1 MSLLRGDVTVTDVK
15 STFITAIPK
24 LARQGHRILAH
35 GVSRGNSRV
44 RIEAPSGATS
54 CRTVSLIFWSTQS
67 FPRRTV
73 APRSGTI
80 SKPSYSRTSVELFV
94 KSAARRCSSTASPHV
109 HLLIRIPADMS
120 VAECLRKVKAN
131 SSKSLRGKWPGQS
144 DFAWQTG
151 YAAFSVS
158 LSNRDHVYRYIRNQ
172 QLHHAK
178 VSFAD
183 EIAAF
188 IRKYGGNPTQLLD

>member
-1 MSLLRGDVTVTDVK
+1 MPRSFTDLLVHAIFSTKDRRASLGDDIQAELFAYLGGIIRKIGGKALLVN
-15 STFITAIPK
+15 
-24 LARQGHRILAH
+24 
-35 GVSRGNSRV
+35 GVSD
-44 RIEAPSGATS
+44 
-54 CRTVSLIFWSTQS
+54 
-67 FPRRTV
+67 
-73 APRSGTI
+73 
-80 SKPSYSRTSVELFV
+80 
-94 KSAARRCSSTASPHV
+94 HV

-131 SSKSLRGKWPGQS
+131 SSKWLRGKWPGQS